1 MTVRGESDRKLQTKP
16 CWSWSGAE
24 ALNFARQTDDLERL
38 VAMLPEKKS
47 STEEILTF
55 LVDLRARFQRWMH
68 QDEFGPTR
76 RAQTA
81 ALRAL
86 KKSLQTLQEQ
96 LVKGATVQRE
106 QLDTTL
112 RARNHLSATVLERL
126 YEGADDLECN
136 LRTSGASGREID
148 WASRIKCRA
157 EKTMA
162 QSQSLDTNT
171 DGEIL
176 PIATQHGFDPHQTY
190 SADFSLAHAERWL
203 NAYWNVVD
211 KALCELN
218 KKRGAEERESLKL
231 LVELLCEL
239 WERETASDVTAHGM
253 SKLEYTQRAETQAGR
268 FVTSAVEAMLP
279 ESAWFNEHSGFS
291 HAVRARTFLPSRQ
304 CDRARQIFVIMRD
317 FVRRQSKIRESALPK
332 KLAFNFV
339 NAVPATG
346 AVAMQ
351 DGEKRL
357 PEEAT
362 SGPDVDPTKNPSPAR
377 FGDADN

>member
-1 MTVRGESDRKLQTKP
+1 MTERGERDRKLQTKP

-24 ALNFARQTDDLERL
+24 ALDFARQTQDLERL

-47 STEEILTF
+47 SADEILNF

-76 RAQTA
+76 RQQTA

-86 KKSLQTLQEQ
+86 KKSLQILQGQ
-96 LVKGATVQRE
+96 LAKGATSQRE
-106 QLDTTL
+106 QLDTML
-112 RARNHLSATVLERL
+112 RAGNHLSATVLERL

-148 WASRIKCRA
+148 WALRVKCLA

-176 PIATQHGFDPHQTY
+176 PIANQHGFDSYQTY
-190 SADFSLAHAERWL
+190 PADFSLATAEQWL
-203 NAYWNVVD
+203 NACWNVVD
-211 KALCELN
+211 QALCELN
-218 KKRGAEERESLKL
+218 KKRGAEERVSLKL
-231 LVELLCEL
+231 LVEQLCEF
-239 WERETASDVTAHGM
+239 WERETACQVTAHGM
-253 SKLEYTQRAETQAGR
+253 SKLEYTQRTETDAGR
-268 FVTSAVEAMLP
+268 FVTAATEAMLP

-291 HAVRARTFLPSRQ
+291 HVVRARTFLPSRQ
-304 CDRARQIFVIMRD
+304 RDRARQILVIMRD
-317 FVRRQSKIRESALPK
+317 FVRRRSDIQENALPK
-332 KLAFNFV
+332 KSAFNSV
-339 NAVPATG
+339 NAVSATA
-346 AVAMQ
+346 AVPTQ

-357 PEEAT
+357 PEEAA
-362 SGPDVDPTKNPSPAR
+362 SGPDVDPTRKLSPAH
-377 FGDADN
+377 FGDADD